1 MMRRLVYAILGLG
14 SVVLVIGGA
23 GFGWLWATLPE
34 TDGTIEVPVLEQPV
48 EVYRDDSGIAHIFAK
63 SSRDAYFA
71 LGFVHAQDRLW
82 QMETMRRFGAGRL
95 AEVLGPAALAS
106 DKWMR
111 TLGLYW
117 LAERQV
123 EDLSKPVLTALN
135 LYAAG
140 VNARI
145 AHSRRL
151 PWGVPALEFA
161 FLGVT
166 PEPWRPADSLVWGK
180 IMAVR
185 LGGNWRDEILRTR
198 LARNL
203 APARVGELW
212 PLYPDDAPGTIEEA
226 LALTRPFDLDKLAAL
241 DPAPTGLPRGASNA
255 WVVAKKNTSTRG
267 AILANDPHLGFTQ
280 PILWYLAR
288 IESPDLKVTGATIP
302 GVPFTILGHNG
313 KIAWGM
319 TNTQSDIQ
327 DLFVEQTDADGR
339 RYKTPDGWNDFK
351 TRNEIIKVKDAN
363 PVTITVRES
372 RHGPIVSDID
382 GGTARAAGKDVVMA
396 LSATYLEPED
406 LTPEAFFHINRAEI
420 WDAFVD
426 ALRDFQAPQSNFFF
440 ASTGGDIGFIAPGL
454 VPVRK
459 RGWGLVPSPGWD
471 GETDWTGYVPFDE
484 LPSIL
489 NPPSGRIVNANNRIT
504 PKGYPHFISY
514 DWAPAYRARRI
525 IELLD
530 KKLQAVH
537 STTQIQRDH
546 VSEMAKRLLPLMTDI
561 GPADARGRRA
571 LAMLG
576 EWDGAM
582 SRGRPEPL
590 IFSTW
595 LLELNQALYADELG
609 DLYRQYL
616 TFRPRFIESVLSRRQ
631 AWCDNVNTAEE
642 EDCPSRLRHSLNRA
656 LTKLADSFGSDI
668 GAWRWGDVHRA
679 RFAHG
684 GFSGVL
690 WLSRF
695 VDLEIPT
702 DGGNYTVNRGASHIN
717 NPSRPF
723 EHVHGPGFRAIY
735 DLADLRRSR
744 FIIATGQSGHPA
756 SAHYRDLLADWRD
769 GRYKRMSHTANALKN
784 AAATLVLT
792 PAAGNR

>member
-1 MMRRLVYAILGLG
+1 
-14 SVVLVIGGA
+14 
-23 GFGWLWATLPE
+23 
-34 TDGTIEVPVLEQPV
+34 
-48 EVYRDDSGIAHIFAK
+48 
-63 SSRDAYFA
+63 
-71 LGFVHAQDRLW
+71 
-82 QMETMRRFGAGRL
+82 
-95 AEVLGPAALAS
+95 
-106 DKWMR
+106 
-111 TLGLYW
+111 
-117 LAERQV
+117 
-123 EDLSKPVLTALN
+123 
-135 LYAAG
+135 
-140 VNARI
+140 
-145 AHSRRL
+145 
-151 PWGVPALEFA
+151 
-161 FLGVT
+161 
-166 PEPWRPADSLVWGK
+166 
-180 IMAVR
+180 
-185 LGGNWRDEILRTR
+185 
-198 LARNL
+198 
-203 APARVGELW
+203 
-212 PLYPDDAPGTIEEA
+212 
-226 LALTRPFDLDKLAAL
+226 
-241 DPAPTGLPRGASNA
+241 
-255 WVVAKKNTSTRG
+255 
-267 AILANDPHLGFTQ
+267 
-280 PILWYLAR
+280 
-288 IESPDLKVTGATIP
+288 
-302 GVPFTILGHNG
+302 VPFTILGHNG

-327 DLFVEQTDADGR
+327 DLFVEQIDVDGR
-339 RYKTPDGWNDFK
+339 QYKTPDGWRDFK
-351 TRNEIIKVKDAN
+351 TRSEIIKVKDAN

-382 GGTARAAGKDVVMA
+382 GGTAQAAGKDVVMA

-406 LTPEAFFHINRAEI
+406 LTPEAFFHINRAET

-537 STTQIQRDH
+537 STTKIQRDH

-561 GPADARGRRA
+561 ELADAHGRRA

-668 GAWRWGDVHRA
+668 GSWRWGDVHRA

-684 GFSGVL
+684 GFSGVP

-717 NPSRPF
+717 NP
-723 EHVHGPGFRAIY
+723 
-735 DLADLRRSR
+735 
-744 FIIATGQSGHPA
+744 
-756 SAHYRDLLADWRD
+756 
-769 GRYKRMSHTANALKN
+769 
-784 AAATLVLT
+784 
-792 PAAGNR
+792 